1 MNHHVLDVADMTC
14 DHCATSIEKSLRALS
29 GVQRVQV
36 SYAEAKASVET
47 LDTVNVEAV
56 VAAIRAQGYGATV
69 QASNETGSNK
79 SGLKIAIIGSGGAA
93 FAAAIRA
100 VEGGAQVTLIERG
113 VTGGTCVNVGCVPS
127 KIMIR
132 TAHIARLR
140 THSPFDGGIEAGKP
154 VVNRKALLEQQQGRV
169 DELRHAKYEGI
180 LDSNP
185 NITLVRG
192 YARFKDAHSLLIT
205 LADGDVREL
214 HFDRVLIAT
223 GASPRIPDVPGLTDT
238 PYWTSTEALVAAAL
252 PQHLIVYGGSVVALE
267 LAQAF
272 LRLGS
277 AVTLIVRSRLLSQ
290 EDPLIGETLAT
301 LLRQE
306 GMCVLTDQIISRV
319 SHVDGRFH
327 IELVEESISADQLI
341 VATGRT
347 PNTADLGLD
356 RTGIKLNASG
366 AAIVVDERLCTSVTD
381 IYAAGDCTTNPAYVY
396 VAASAGTRAAANML
410 GGDEVLDLSIVP
422 AVVFTEP
429 QVATVGLSEA
439 QAVKQ
444 GFQVVTRILTLDNVP
459 RALANFDTSGFIK
472 MVAEQDSGRLLG
484 VQAVAAE
491 AGELI
496 QSAAIAIRGR
506 MTVQQLAAQ
515 FFPYLTMVEGLK
527 LCAQTFNK
535 DVKQLSCCA
544 G

>member
-1 MNHHVLDVADMTC
+1 MNYVFDVKGMTC
-14 DHCATSIEKSLRALS
+14 DHCATSIEKTLHKLS
-29 GVQRVQV
+29 GVQQVQV
-36 SYAEAKASVET
+36 SYANAQAVVET
-47 LDTVNVEAV
+47 LDTLHAEEVA
-56 VAAIRAQGYGATV
+56 AAIRAQGYGATV
-69 QASNETGSNK
+69 RISNVAGSNQ
-79 SGLKIAIIGSGGAA
+79 SALQIAIIGSGSAA
-93 FAAAIRA
+93 FAAAIRSA
-100 VEGGAQVTLIERG
+100 EEGAQVTLIERG

-132 TAHIARLR
+132 AAHIAHLR
-140 THSPFDGGIEAGKP
+140 TRSAFDTGIEAGKP
-154 VVNRKALLEQQQGRV
+154 VINRPALLEQQQVRV
-169 DELRHAKYEGI
+169 DELRQAKYEGI

-185 NITLVRG
+185 NITLLRG
-192 YARFKDAHSLLIT
+192 YARFKDTHSLLIT
-205 LADGDVREL
+205 LADGEVREL
-214 HFDRVLIAT
+214 RFDRVLIAT
-223 GASPRIPDVPGLTDT
+223 GASPHLPAVPGLADT
-238 PYWTSTEALVAAAL
+238 PYWTSTEALAATTL

-277 AVTLIVRSRLLSQ
+277 AVTLIARSRLLSQ
-290 EDPLIGETLAT
+290 EDPLIGETLAA

-306 GMCVLTDQIISRV
+306 GMRVLTDQTICRV
-319 SHVDGRFH
+319 THADGHFGV
-327 IELVEESISADQLI
+327 ELADESISADQLI

-356 RTGIKLNASG
+356 RAGVKLNASG
-366 AAIVVDERLCTSVTD
+366 AIVVDERLRTSVAD

-396 VAASAGTRAAANML
+396 VAASAGTRAAANMM
-410 GGDEVLDLSIVP
+410 GGDEILDLSIVP

-439 QAVKQ
+439 QALKQ
-444 GFQVVTRILTLDNVP
+444 GFQVVTRILALDNVP

-472 MVAEQDSGRLLG
+472 MVAEHDSGRLLG

-496 QSAAIAIRGR
+496 QSAALALRAR